1 MVSLGE
7 KIKQFRLDKR
17 LTEIE
22 FANRLDISP
31 ITIIRYEKGDRKPK
45 TDFFDKIAKEFPST
59 NVSYFFSDQPPGVK
73 EETKT
78 EIEKI
83 NIINNDEIDLKALWK
98 VLWNSKRKITMFVI
112 PFLLLGIVYAFV
124 STPLFYSNISIVPA
138 AQPSSAVSMGS
149 LTDMATSVGLEM
161 GSQNEGMN
169 ILDFIQSRRLMDLI
183 IDKKWVTGTDRD
195 SIDLITCWGIN
206 DTTTILYKTIKLI
219 KSLASPIIT
228 FDEEDPVP
236 IWREKARVELE
247 ERIVPTQS
255 ETGLILVEVWME
267 DPILAFDIA
276 KYVGDAV
283 IRFNNEINSDYWRQ
297 NREFIEKR
305 IEEVKKELE
314 KAEQELID
322 FQTENRR
329 ISDSPELQMILIRL
343 TRGVEIQT
351 ELYTTLQ
358 NEYELARIEEVKDTP
373 SILILDEAYYPAEKD
388 KPKRIKIILMS
399 VVVGFI
405 LSPPIFLIIRGVKS
419 NRSPRRK
426 RKKKFLWIF
435 PIKINK

>member
-1 MVSLGE
+1 MDSLGE

-17 LTEIE
+17 MTQIE

-45 TDFFDKIAKEFPST
+45 TDFFDRIAKAFPGT
-59 NVSYFFSDQPPGVK
+59 NVSYFFSDQPPDIQ
-73 EETKT
+73 EEPKT

-98 VLWNSKRKITMFVI
+98 VLWNSKREITMFAI

-183 IDKKWVTGTDRD
+183 VDKKWVAGADQD

-206 DTTTILYKTIKLI
+206 DTTTILYKTIKLM

-314 KAEQELID
+314 KAEQVLID

>member
-7 KIKQFRLDKR
+7 KIKQFRLGKR
-17 LTEIE
+17 LTQIE

-31 ITIIRYEKGDRKPK
+31 ITIIRYEKGERKPK
-45 TDFFDKIAKEFPST
+45 TDFFDRIAKEFPGT
-59 NVSYFFSDQPPGVK
+59 NVSYFFSDQPPGVQ

-98 VLWNSKRKITMFVI
+98 VLWNSKRKITMIIVL
-112 PFLLLGIVYAFV
+112 FLILGIVYAFI

-138 AQPSSAVSMGS
+138 AQTSPAVGMSS
-149 LTDMATSVGLEM
+149 LTSMATSIGLEM
-161 GSQNEGMN
+161 GAQSEEVN
-169 ILDFIQSRRLMDLI
+169 ILDFIQSRRLMEQI
-183 IDKKWVTGTDRD
+183 TDKKWVTGTNQD

-206 DTTTILYKTIKLI
+206 DTTKIRYKTIKLI
-219 KSLASPIIT
+219 KSLASLVIT
-228 FDEEDPVP
+228 FGEEDPAP
-236 IWREKARVELE
+236 IWREKARVELGN
-247 ERIVPTQS
+247 RIVPTQS
-255 ETGLILVEVWME
+255 QTGLILVEIWME
-267 DPILAFDIA
+267 DPILVYDIA
-276 KYVGDAV
+276 KYIGDAV
-283 IRFNNEINSDYWRQ
+283 VRFNNEINSDYWRQ

-305 IEEVKKELE
+305 MEEVKKELE
-314 KAEQELID
+314 KAEQALID

-329 ISDSPELQMILIRL
+329 ITDSPELQMILIRF
-343 TRGVEIQT
+343 TRDVEIQT
-351 ELYTTLQ
+351 QLYITLQ

-373 SILILDEAYYPAEKD
+373 SILILDEAYYPAGKN

-399 VVVGFI
+399 MVVGFI